1 MELIFSIERGVIITF
16 EELLENNR
24 IRYGRKQ

>member
-16 EELLENNR
+16 EELLKYNR
-24 IRYGRKQ
+24 IWYGRKQ